1 MKGQDSISFG
11 SFRDSSV
18 WHNQDPPTGSLN
30 LSVTFNELAPSSRN
44 YLEEYLI
51 LIRRSTIRRIPA

>member
-1 MKGQDSISFG
+1 MRGQESISFG

-44 YLEEYLI
+44 YLEEYLFC
-51 LIRRSTIRRIPA
+51 